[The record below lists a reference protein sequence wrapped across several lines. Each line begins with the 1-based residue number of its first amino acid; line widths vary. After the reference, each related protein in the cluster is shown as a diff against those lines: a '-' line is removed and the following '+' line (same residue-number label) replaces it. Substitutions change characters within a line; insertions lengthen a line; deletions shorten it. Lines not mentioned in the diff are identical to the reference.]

1 MNLLRHLARGRRTMQ
16 EQGARSMR
24 LLVAGDERVKQLI
37 EQVERGEITRED
49 LLDLM
54 DPHTVNITE

>member
-1 MNLLRHLARGRRTMQ
+1 MQ

-24 LLVAGDERVKQLI
+24 LLVAGDERAKQLI

>member
-1 MNLLRHLARGRRTMQ
+1 MQ

-54 DPHTVNITE
+54 DPHPHTVNITE

>member
-1 MNLLRHLARGRRTMQ
+1 MQ

-24 LLVAGDERVKQLI
+24 LLVAGDECVKQLI